1 MGVVSEEMGR
11 KTILKMI
18 EKSESFTT
26 AKTILKMIE
35 KSESFT
41 TAKTIELEP
50 TKVTLFYNYCESN
63 YGEMT
68 GVEIPLSSDEYS
80 DLRHEISKVKTA
92 KDFEMLF
99 ILIAFNKLKELLY
112 DC

>member
-1 MGVVSEEMGR
+1 MGVVLEEMSG

-26 AKTILKMIE
+26 T
-35 KSESFT
+35 
-41 TAKTIELEP
+41 KTIELEP
-50 TKVTLFYNYCESN
+50 TKVTLFYSYRESN

-68 GVEIPLSSDEYS
+68 GVEIPLSSEDEYS
-80 DLRHEISKVKTA
+80 NLRHEISKVKTA

-112 DC
+112 NC